1 MVLGMSETRV
11 IGVDVGGSGVKAAL
25 VDVER
30 GELASLRPRLDTPQ
44 PATPERL
51 ADTVAQL
58 VDQLGG
64 APRVGITVP
73 GVVRDGTVRTAANID
88 RSWIGTDARA
98 LFGERLGVPCV
109 VLNDADAAG
118 LAEVRFGAG
127 QGRKGVVILLTLG
140 TGIGS
145 ALFADGVLVPN
156 TELGHMEF
164 KAQEAEH
171 YAAASVRKAE
181 DLGWDHWGTRV
192 GEYLA
197 MLAMLFSPELVI
209 LGGGVSRKFDR
220 FGEHVLDEVPAGIEV
235 VPAALQNRAGIVG
248 AAMLAHET
256 PVTE

>member
-1 MVLGMSETRV
+1 MSDTRV

-25 VDVER
+25 VDVKR
-30 GELASLRPRLDTPQ
+30 GELASVRPRIDTPQ
-44 PATPERL
+44 PATPKL
-51 ADTVAQL
+51 VAATVSRL

-64 APRVGITVP
+64 APSIGITVP
-73 GVVRDGTVRTAANID
+73 AVVRSGIVRTAANID
-88 RSWIGTDARA
+88 PSWIGTDAQA
-98 LFGERLGVPCV
+98 LFGEQLGVPCV

-127 QGRKGVVILLTLG
+127 KGRSGVVILLTLG

-145 ALFADGVLVPN
+145 ALFVDGELVPN

-164 KAQEAEH
+164 KAQEAAH
-171 YAAASVRKAE
+171 YAAASVRKANN
-181 DLGWDHWGTRV
+181 LGWDHWGTRV

-197 MLAMLFSPELVI
+197 MLTMLFSPELII

-220 FGEHVLDEVPAGIEV
+220 FAEHVLAEVPSGTDV
-235 VPAALQNRAGIVG
+235 MPAVLQNQAGIVG
-248 AAMLAHET
+248 AAMSTQKH

>member
-1 MVLGMSETRV
+1 MSDTRV

-30 GELASLRPRLDTPQ
+30 GELTSDRPRLDTPQ
-44 PATPERL
+44 PATPERV
-51 ADTVAQL
+51 ADTVNQL

-64 APRVGITVP
+64 APSIGITVP
-73 GVVRDGTVRTAANID
+73 GVVRNGIVQTAANID
-88 RSWIGTDARA
+88 PSWIGTDAQA
-98 LFGERLGVPCV
+98 LFGERLGAPCV

-145 ALFADGVLVPN
+145 ALFAGGVLVPN

-171 YAAASVRKAE
+171 YAAAGVRKDE

-197 MLAMLFSPELVI
+197 MLTVLFSPELFI

-220 FGEHVLDEVPAGIEV
+220 FAEHVRAEIPAGTDV
-235 VPAALQNRAGIVG
+235 VAASLQNRAGIVG
-248 AAMLAHET
+248 AAMST
-256 PVTE
+256 QKTGVTE

>member
-1 MVLGMSETRV
+1 MSETRV

-30 GELASLRPRLDTPQ
+30 GELASDRPRLDTPQ
-44 PATPERL
+44 PATPERV
-51 ADTVAQL
+51 ADAVAQL
-58 VDQLGG
+58 VDRLGG
-64 APRVGITVP
+64 APTIGVTIP
-73 GVVRDGTVRTAANID
+73 GVVRNGVVRTAANID
-88 RSWIGTDARA
+88 PSWIGTDARA
-98 LFGERLGVPCV
+98 LFSKRLEAPCV

-118 LAEVRFGAG
+118 LAEMRFGAG
-127 QGRKGVVILLTLG
+127 KGRSGVVILLTLG

-145 ALFADGVLVPN
+145 ALFVDGELVPN

-181 DLGWDHWGTRV
+181 NLGWDRWGTRV

-197 MLAMLFSPELVI
+197 MLTVLFSPELII

-220 FGEHVLDEVPAGIEV
+220 FAKHVLAKVPSGTDV
-235 VPAALQNRAGIVG
+235 VPATLQNQAGIVG
-248 AAMLAHET
+248 AAMITQKKSVAE
-256 PVTE
+256 